1 MPVADNMGMGAH
13 GAWGDVDCYFIFGGQ
28 TRPPLLGEAH

>member
-28 TRPPLLGEAH
+28 TDPLC